1 MIISRITLSPFAG
14 ITNLD
19 LSFTDGLNVI
29 LGANETGKTTL
40 FHALYNVMF
49 TEAKLTPGR
58 FKKLMTRFLPIGG
71 GDTIVVELH
80 FKHENTDHYLRR
92 KWGPSAEAELKLP
105 SGNIISD
112 ESTIAEYLGVCL
124 SASEGTYRA
133 VLMIKQ
139 TGLAGT
145 LDTLKREHKETV
157 KSLGDILK
165 TAVLET
171 DGVSIEKFRDQLETQ
186 FNDYFSRWG
195 PAKNY
200 PEGGRGIEKP
210 WKKQV
215 GLILQ
220 AYYDKES
227 VRVAFEKACQVEEA
241 IDRVNQKIAEA
252 KKERDEIDRYV
263 ATNKKAAGD
272 AQERKTLMVQI
283 ENVCKDLAEY
293 KKINRDWPVREK
305 TLQDLKNKLPD
316 QGEKVED
323 LRQKKIQAERAEKK
337 RKNVEKYK
345 TVSARKKQVENAEK
359 NLKFAQ
365 ALTEEDLN
373 AIDGAF
379 KQLSLLKTELEAGK
393 LSVFFEAKKSVT
405 LSVTKDL
412 EDPRKESLKPGESQS
427 FEAGGRLRL
436 DHPDWGM
443 EVTTGEGD
451 FTDLVQK
458 IAAADKALDE
468 LLKKHN
474 VTFLEEAKKIHS
486 AYETCCQA
494 LKTAQDN
501 LENELGDTTLEEL
514 ESSIKDVVELPDVET
529 LAEVVEKLVNSENQL
544 KSMNTDLAQQQKVL
558 DEYQKKYKDPDL
570 LLNTMTDAIQKEKD
584 FNTKLDALSPLPKGV
599 ENVEVFIQ
607 EYKQKQ
613 TELTQLNEDL
623 KKLEIERAGI
633 HPPDQSS
640 EELQKQL
647 DELIEQFDIVLRK
660 GKAILRVREVADEL
674 SKHLDQQAFVGLK
687 QDIEGFIAGM
697 TDKRYEEIKINESL
711 PTGFVRSD
719 GNILETDLLSTGTLD
734 VLGLALRLSMA
745 NYFLQDQK
753 AFLVMDDPLVDMD
766 SSRQLNAANL
776 LKEYSKTKQLIIFTC
791 HPSHADLLGGNRIT
805 IGITS

>member
-14 ITNLD
+14 IPHLD

-29 LGANETGKTTL
+29 LGANETGKSTV

-58 FKKLMTRFLPIGG
+58 FKKLMTRFLPVGG
-71 GDTIVVELH
+71 GDTIAVELH
-80 FKHENTDHYLRR
+80 FKHKNTDHYLKR

-105 SGNIISD
+105 NGNIISD
-112 ESTIAEYLGVCL
+112 ESTIAEYLGACL
-124 SASEGTYRA
+124 SASEGTYRS
-133 VLMIKQ
+133 VLMTKQ

-145 LDTLKREHKETV
+145 LEALKKEHMETV

-171 DGVSIEKFRDQLETQ
+171 DGVSIETFRDQLEMQ
-186 FNDYFSRWG
+186 FNKYYSRWD
-195 PAKNY
+195 PDKNR
-200 PEGGRGIEKP
+200 PEGGRGIENP
-210 WKKQV
+210 WKKQI
-215 GLILQ
+215 GRILQ

-227 VRVAFEKACQVEEA
+227 VRVASEKAFQVEEA
-241 IDRVNQKIAEA
+241 IDRANQNIAET
-252 KKERDEIDRYV
+252 KRERDEIDQYV
-263 ATNKKAAGD
+263 ATNKKAAED
-272 AQERKTLMVQI
+272 AQERKILLAQI
-283 ENVCKDLAEY
+283 ENVGKDLAEY
-293 KKINRDWPVREK
+293 KKINRDWPIREK
-305 TLQDLKNKLPD
+305 TLQDLNSKLPE
-316 QGEKVED
+316 QEKEVED
-323 LRQKKIQAERAEKK
+323 LKQKKIQAEQAEKN

-345 TVSARKKQVENAEK
+345 AVSARKKQTEDAEK
-359 NLKFAQ
+359 NLKSAQ
-365 ALTEEDLN
+365 VLTEEDLN

-393 LSVFFEAKKSVT
+393 LSVFFEAKKPVT
-405 LSVTKDL
+405 VSVTKDL
-412 EDPRKESLKPGESQS
+412 EEPRKESLKPGESKS

-451 FTDLVQK
+451 FADLVQK
-458 IAAADKALDE
+458 IEAADKAIDE

-474 VTFLEEAKKIHS
+474 VTSLEEAKKIHRS
-486 AYETCCQA
+486 YETCRQA

-501 LENELGDTTLEEL
+501 LKDELGDTTFEEL
-514 ESSIKDVVELPDVET
+514 ESSIKDVAELPDVEP
-529 LAEVVEKLVNSENQL
+529 LADVVGKLVNAQNQL
-544 KSMNTDLAQQQKVL
+544 DKMNTDLTQQHKVL
-558 DEYQKKYKDPDL
+558 DEYKKKCKDPDSL
-570 LLNTMTDAIQKEKD
+570 LITMTDAIQKEKD
-584 FNTKLDALSPLPKGV
+584 FNTKLDALSPLPDGV

-633 HPPDQSS
+633 HPPDESS

-647 DELIEQFDIVLRK
+647 DELNEQFDIVLRK

-674 SKHLDQQAFVGLK
+674 SEHLDQQAFVELK
-687 QDIEGFIAGM
+687 SDIERFIAGM
-697 TDKRYEEIKINESL
+697 TDNRYEEIKIDESL

-719 GNILETDLLSTGTLD
+719 GNVIETDLLSTGTLD

-745 NYFLQDQK
+745 NYFLKDQE

-766 SSRQLNAANL
+766 SSRQSNAANL

-791 HPSHADLLGGNRIT
+791 HPTHADLLGTGTCGTYI
-805 IGITS
+805 SL